1 MWLYHGHMVSLEWQ
15 SLHALKKKLPCFWGV
30 PCGLSGDG
38 GVGVVFA
45 EGYELDGGKAEC
57 GTADD
62 GCWFHCKRTPF
73 LFFDFDELAYQGNV
87 LAAGCPSKLTV
98 VMVSGQRER
107 TAWSL
112 LPVAISASASSS
124 GSE

>member
-15 SLHALKKKLPCFWGV
+15 SLHALKKSSRVSGAFHAGSPVMGGW
-30 PCGLSGDG
+30 CG
-38 GVGVVFA
+38 FA